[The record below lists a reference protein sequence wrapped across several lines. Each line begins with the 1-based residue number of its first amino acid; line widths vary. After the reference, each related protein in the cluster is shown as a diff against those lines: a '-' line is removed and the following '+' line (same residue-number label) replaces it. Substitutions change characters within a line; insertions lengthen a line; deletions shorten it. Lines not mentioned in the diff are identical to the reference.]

1 MKNPR
6 VIPRWFKIKARI
18 LVVEVT
24 GIKSAGGLIAAVVVL
39 THQDEDLP
47 LVLGM
52 QAPPVGPPVGPPGQL
67 NIQQTYENYN
77 NNPGNPGNQYPGFS
91 RDPFYNPNFQKD
103 PSVPEKKTYKNYNME
118 ANYHVNS
125 NDDPSLIKKPFK
137 SYQASVTVSHF
148 KNEKTYSYGDN

>member
-1 MKNPR
+1 MKIYLLFLFVALFATSSNCQFSWYQYP
-6 VIPRWFKIKARI
+6 A
-18 LVVEVT
+18 
-24 GIKSAGGLIAAVVVL
+24 
-39 THQDEDLP
+39 
-47 LVLGM
+47 LGM